1 MTWATSAVEKKHAT
15 SPGPSH
21 PKRNKKKSSSS
32 MADLILLDYKEEE
45 EENDKTLHIRYGKG
59 KSPLRLEPFV
69 TSSNQRGDFRT
80 KLLN

>member
-1 MTWATSAVEKKHAT
+1 
-15 SPGPSH
+15 
-21 PKRNKKKSSSS
+21 